1 MTEITSPAFAALTLR
16 QKKFQRNMLVGL
28 SLFNGNYFRK
38 FIRRTTVR
46 TANGVVTKFTPPAH
60 CCLRLTFMS
69 GSRDGEV
76 VQLET
81 AGSPPCISIG
91 RVAPCEL
98 LITDD
103 PDLSRRH
110 ARIFWNGSAWM
121 LEDLGSSNGSF
132 IGEFHTARRVSAPT
146 VINDGEIF
154 RVGLTRLRLP
164 GVKDE
169 RVTAAAAAADATRY

>member
-1 MTEITSPAFAALTLR
+1 MARTLT
-16 QKKFQRNMLVGL
+16 
-28 SLFNGNYFRK
+28 
-38 FIRRTTVR
+38 
-46 TANGVVTKFTPPAH
+46 
-60 CCLRLTFMS
+60 LTFMS

-81 AGSPPCISIG
+81 AGSPPCVSIG

-110 ARIFWNGSAWM
+110 ARIFWNGSVWM

-132 IGEFHTARRVSAPT
+132 IGEFQTARRVSAPAA
-146 VINDGEIF
+146 IKDGEIF
-154 RVGLTRLRLP
+154 RVGLTRLRL
-164 GVKDE
+164 GSAKEE
-169 RVTAAAAAADATRY
+169 RVANAAAAANATRT